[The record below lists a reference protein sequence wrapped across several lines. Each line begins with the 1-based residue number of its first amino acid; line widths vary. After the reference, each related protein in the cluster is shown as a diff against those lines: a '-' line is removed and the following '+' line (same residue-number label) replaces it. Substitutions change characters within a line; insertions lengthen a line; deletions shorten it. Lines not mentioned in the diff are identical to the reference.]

1 VATSPQPVHSNEQ
14 PGGSTN
20 SNELALTGQE
30 LAQHGLDLLAEGDA
44 TGAAQAF
51 REAIA
56 ANPEDLE
63 AHHGLTRALCDAGQF
78 EAAIAAAMALT
89 KLTPD
94 DPLAHTSLSIAL
106 QKAGHIPEA
115 EAAAGRARILEWK
128 QQLTQ
133 PAASSDAKEDAFA

>member
-1 VATSPQPVHSNEQ
+1 MVTSPQPVHSNEQ
-14 PGGSTN
+14 PGGSAN
-20 SNELALTGQE
+20 SNELALTGI
-30 LAQHGLDLLAEGDA
+30 DLLAEGDA

-94 DPLAHTSLSIAL
+94 DPLAHTGLSIAL
-106 QKAGHIPEA
+106 QKAGHVPEA

-128 QQLTQ
+128 QQLAQ
-133 PAASSDAKEDAFA
+133 PAPNSDAKEDAFA

>member
-1 VATSPQPVHSNEQ
+1 MVTSPQPVHSNEQ

-20 SNELALTGQE
+20 SNELALTGI
-30 LAQHGLDLLAEGDA
+30 DLLADGDA
-44 TGAAQAF
+44 AGAAQAF

-94 DPLAHTSLSIAL
+94 DPLAHTALSIAL
-106 QKAGHIPEA
+106 QKAGHVPEA
-115 EAAAGRARILEWK
+115 ESAAGRARILEWK
-128 QQLTQ
+128 QQLAQ
-133 PAASSDAKEDAFA
+133 PAQSSDAKEDAFA